1 MQRID
6 STYLEWPCVPSII
19 SWSCSQQASAT
30 PKMSRKALLC
40 PSASKKHI
48 PGHIQ
53 PPCLP
58 LQHCYALPFRPQQ
71 LYPAI
76 TESVKSL
83 LQLADEM
90 LSLLTLP
97 LQRLLLEAEGITF
110 FMLISFKKKKI

>member
-1 MQRID
+1 MQRIG
-6 STYLEWPCVPSII
+6 SAYLEWPCIPSII

-30 PKMSRKALLC
+30 PKMTLLC
-40 PSASKKHI
+40 PSASKTHI

-83 LQLADEM
+83 LQLADEV
-90 LSLLTLP
+90 LPLLTLS
-97 LQRLLLEAEGITF
+97 LQRPLLEAEGITF
-110 FMLISFKKKKI
+110 FMPISLKKKKI